1 MALESLADCSATI
14 AGIPRDYAL
23 LLVGGL
29 VGLMTGALAAKL
41 GGKPSGPEP
50 SVPDVVASPPPAEPG
65 LNLVVNGQRLDL
77 APQVLAELHGLIRDR
92 RKAEAVKCLREAS
105 GLGPAE
111 AKAVVESL
119 ETVVRQSEP

>member
-1 MALESLADCSATI
+1 MALESLADCSASI
-14 AGIPRDYAL
+14 AGMPRDYAL

-29 VGLMTGALAAKL
+29 VGLMAGALAAKL

-50 SVPDVVASPPPAEPG
+50 LAPDVAVSPPAEPG

-92 RKAEAVKCLREAS
+92 HQVEAIKCLREAT

-111 AKAVVESL
+111 AQAVVESL